1 MFVFRKIWRALFPC
15 YLRLEIR
22 LLPYYRRTILIKW
35 MPVTHV
41 NPQEGLAT
49 FSESMIWK
57 PVDWL
62 LYQTSRHW
70 FPHSKKWTSKCWK
83 NVQNIQGVVTESRF
97 PSGHWKVF
105 NRYVFV
111 EIAPEPAALLKT
123 NILMYVPRIW
133 PRIHE
138 ELFYRTPST
147 RIFKSSFYR

>member
-83 NVQNIQGVVTESRF
+83 NVQNIQGAVTESRF

-105 NRYVFV
+105 NRCFCGNCSWACSLTKDKHLDVFSKNLTKNSRR
-111 EIAPEPAALLKT
+111 AFLSNT
-123 NILMYVPRIW
+123 FNTY
-133 PRIHE
+133 
-138 ELFYRTPST
+138 F
-147 RIFKSSFYR
+147 